1 MHRGE
6 QLRRRGPRIFSGL
19 TLAIEDLAL
28 SIQSAKPDSTL
39 LDIKG
44 TLYGT
49 TPYGGGANCPKS
61 GNEHAGCGTIFA
73 VAP

>member
-1 MHRGE
+1 
-6 QLRRRGPRIFSGL
+6 
-19 TLAIEDLAL
+19 LAIEDLAL
-28 SIQSAKPDSTL
+28 SIQSAKPESTL
-39 LDIKG
+39 LDVKG